1 MGINIA
7 IDGPSGAGKS
17 TLARK
22 LAEKLNF
29 IYVDTGA
36 LYRTIGLYTLRNG
49 VAPKD
54 AAAVEKLLP
63 EIEVG
68 LQFVEGEQHVYL
80 NGEDVSSEIRVHEV
94 SQYAS
99 LVSAIPAI
107 RQFLFETQQNMA
119 KKFNVIMDGRDI
131 GTVVLPNAEVK
142 IFLTASPEVRARRR
156 YNELLQRGQDVDFE
170 QVLAD
175 VIKRDDQDMNRPVA
189 PLKPAEDS
197 VIIDT
202 SEFTF
207 EESLDVLYRAI
218 KERIYDGNQDY

>member
-22 LAEKLNF
+22 LAEKLNY

-36 LYRTIGLYTLRNG
+36 LYRTIGLYTLRKG
-49 VAPKD
+49 VDPQD
-54 AAAVEKLLP
+54 TAAVEELLP

-68 LQFVEGEQHVYL
+68 LRFVESEQHVYL

-99 LVSAIPAI
+99 LVSAIPAV
-107 RQFLFETQQNMA
+107 RQYLFETQQSMA

-156 YNELLQRGQDVDFE
+156 YNELLQRGQNVDFE

-175 VIKRDDQDMNRPVA
+175 VIKRDEQDMNRPVA

-197 VIIDT
+197 IIIDT

-207 EESLDVLYRAI
+207 DESLAVLYKTI
-218 KERIYDGNQDY
+218 KERI

>member
-22 LAEKLNF
+22 LAEKLNY

-36 LYRTIGLYTLRNG
+36 LYRTIGLYTLRKG
-49 VAPKD
+49 VDPQD
-54 AAAVEKLLP
+54 TVAVEELLP

-68 LQFVEGEQHVYL
+68 LRFVESEQHVYL

-99 LVSAIPAI
+99 LVSAIPAV
-107 RQFLFETQQNMA
+107 RQYLFETQQSMA

-156 YNELLQRGQDVDFE
+156 YNELLQRGQNVDFD

-175 VIKRDDQDMNRPVA
+175 VIKRDEQDMNRPVA

-197 VIIDT
+197 IIIDT

-207 EESLDVLYRAI
+207 DESLAVLYKTI
-218 KERIYDGNQDY
+218 KERI

>member
-17 TLARK
+17 TLSRK

-36 LYRTIGLYTLRNG
+36 LYRTVGLYVYRNKID
-49 VAPKD
+49 PKD
-54 AAAVEKLLP
+54 VDAVSAVLSD
-63 EIEVG
+63 IQVS
-68 LQFVEGEQHVYL
+68 LQFIAGEQHVFL
-80 NGEDVSSEIRVHEV
+80 NGEDVSADIRIHEV

-99 LVSAIPAI
+99 LVSAIPAV
-107 RQFLFETQQNMA
+107 RQFLFETQQKMA
-119 KKFNVIMDGRDI
+119 AEHNVIMDGRDI

-156 YNELLQRGQDVDFE
+156 YNELLQRGQEVEYD

-175 VIKRDDQDMNRPVA
+175 VIKRDEQDMNRSVA
-189 PLKPAEDS
+189 PLKPADDG
-197 VIIDT
+197 VILDT
-202 SEFTF
+202 SECSF
-207 EESLDVLYRAI
+207 EESLTLLYKTV
-218 KERIYDGNQDY
+218 KERI